1 MGPALVIVVLT
12 MPKKNVENRL
22 EKRHA
27 KKEEKETVGWLMVI
41 KFLRNYVYFSVLKRR
56 MIATMLGVIWTL
68 N

>member
-12 MPKKNVENRL
+12 MPKKNVEKRL

-41 KFLRNYVYFSVLKRR
+41 KFLRNYVYFTNILSVGGRGTGEDK
-56 MIATMLGVIWTL
+56 TG
-68 N
+68 